1 MNTEEIPQE
10 KFPDKDDHPSWPV
23 EFDEKGNLH
32 GLPPGILEQNI
43 LLFKNSDGKWM
54 AQNPSDELR
63 QEIKK
68 WRTDWGG
75 NE

>member
-10 KFPDKDDHPSWPV
+10 KFPDKDDYPSWPV

-32 GLPPGILEQNI
+32 GLPPGILEKNV
-43 LLFKNSDGKWM
+43 LLFKNSDGKWI